1 MSTILRLSWP
11 VEFDIQLIN
20 SLIINQLIAQVSQ
33 LLQGTYTMLC
43 VIQKAA
49 FIISS
54 QAITL
59 SIALIRTLKSF

>member
-11 VEFDIQLIN
+11 VEFVIQLIN